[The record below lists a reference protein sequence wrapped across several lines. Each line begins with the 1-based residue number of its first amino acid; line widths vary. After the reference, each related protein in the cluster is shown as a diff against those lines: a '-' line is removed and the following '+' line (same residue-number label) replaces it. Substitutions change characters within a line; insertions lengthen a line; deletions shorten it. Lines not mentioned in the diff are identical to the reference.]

1 MTAPS
6 LLVAL
11 GASLVLLGVL
21 LRGAHQS
28 LRRIESARAQAARLD
43 RLAGHAAP
51 TEPAPPPHPLR
62 HRLPL
67 LYRSAV
73 LLGLLLL
80 ALGFAIR

>member
-1 MTAPS
+1 MITPS

-28 LRRIESARAQAARLD
+28 LRRVEAARAQAARLD
-43 RLAGHAAP
+43 RLAGHATP
-51 TEPAPPPHPLR
+51 TEPAVPPHPLR
-62 HRLPL
+62 ARLPL

-80 ALGFAIR
+80 VLAFAIR

>member
-1 MTAPS
+1 MTTTS
-6 LLVAL
+6 LLLAL

-28 LRRIESARAQAARLD
+28 LRRVEAARAQTARLD
-43 RLAGHAAP
+43 RLSGRGDP
-51 TEPAPPPHPLR
+51 PEPAPPPHPLR

-67 LYRSAV
+67 LYRGAV

-80 ALGFAIR
+80 ALAFARR